1 MPKQTVKEKESR
13 VRQGVRICVHVFTP
27 SRKSGR
33 AGKPPRKKKKMKM
46 MKKEKRKKWRKNKK
60 KEEEDVISVHEESH
74 VSNRHM
80 TSWRNALWI
89 RVVNGPHMRSAR
101 ERRKA

>member
-1 MPKQTVKEKESR
+1 M
-13 VRQGVRICVHVFTP
+13 CVHVFTP
-27 SRKSGR
+27 PGKSGR
-33 AGKPPRKKKKMKM
+33 AGKPPRKKKMV
-46 MKKEKRKKWRKNKK
+46 KKKKKKRKKTRKNKK
-60 KEEEDVISVHEESH
+60 KKEEVVISVHEESH

-80 TSWRNALWI
+80 TSWRNTLWI